1 VGRSKITLED
11 FMKLRSVRIAAFAAV
26 VVFAGAIAA
35 QADDPTPVASPV
47 DRFSNF
53 KGHLKASATKV
64 SSTEGGAAAVAVGQ
78 SVAAPAATSV
88 TDKAVTVKAAT
99 KTKAA
104 TVKTKAKAKATTTQT
119 KAKTVVTNTA
129 AKTETGRTV
138 AKAGASML
146 NINTAPLDKLE
157 ALPGVSDKTAQNI
170 ISGRPYTTTHDLV
183 TKKVVSSSA
192 YSKIS
197 GLISVK

>member
-1 VGRSKITLED
+1 
-11 FMKLRSVRIAAFAAV
+11 MKLRSVRTAALAAV

-35 QADDPTPVASPV
+35 QAEDPTPVASPV
-47 DRFSNF
+47 DRLSGF
-53 KGHLKASATKV
+53 KSHLKASATKV

-88 TDKAVTVKAAT
+88 ADKAVTVKASA
-99 KTKAA
+99 KAKAA
-104 TVKTKAKAKATTTQT
+104 TTKTKAKAKATTAHA
-119 KAKTVVTNTA
+119 KAKTAVTNA
-129 AKTETGRTV
+129 ANKTETSRTV
-138 AKAGASML
+138 AKTAAGLL

-157 ALPGVSDKTAQNI
+157 ALPGVGDKTAQNI
-170 ISGRPYTTTHDLV
+170 INGRPYTTTNDLV

-197 GLISVK
+197 SLISVK